1 MNKNTTNRT
10 ENQNLGFQDVL
21 TEVLRAGAQQMLRA
35 AIEIEINTF
44 IEQYKDN
51 VTESGLQQIVR
62 NGYLPARTIQTGI
75 GNIAVEVP
83 RTRDRGGEGIIFHSA
98 LLPPYLKRTKQMDEL
113 IPWLYLK
120 GISSGNM
127 HEALESLVGPAA
139 KGLSPTNVIRL
150 KTQWEQ
156 DFETFNKRNLS
167 DKQYVYFWV
176 DGIYLEARLEEKQ
189 CMLVIIGVRADGR
202 KELVA
207 LSGGFRESEISWKGV
222 LLDLKNR
229 GLAIGPKLAIGDG
242 ALGFWKALKQ
252 VYGETKTQR
261 CWVHKTVNVLDKL
274 PQKNQKKAKEKLHEI
289 WMAET
294 KENALKAFD
303 VFVKTYEDKY
313 PKATDCLI
321 KDKDM
326 LLTFYDFPAQHWRHI
341 RTSNA
346 IESTFATIRLRTNNT
361 KGCMT
366 LKTGEVMMFKLIHS
380 AEKRWLRIVGSN
392 HLADLIEGISFKDG
406 VKNGAA
412 KLTKNSEKIGEQ
424 KCAA

>member
-366 LKTGEVMMFKLIHS
+366 LKTGEVMMFKLIYS

>member
-1 MNKNTTNRT
+1 MNKNTPCAT
-10 ENQNLGFQDVL
+10 ENQNFGFQDVL
-21 TEVLRAGAQQMLRA
+21 TEVLRKGAQQMLKT
-35 AIEIEINTF
+35 AIEIEIQTF
-44 IEQYKDN
+44 IEQHQDK
-51 VTESGLQQIVR
+51 VTENGLQQVVK

-75 GNIAVEVP
+75 GDIEVEVP
-83 RTRDRGGEGIIFHSA
+83 RTRDRGGEGITFHSA
-98 LLPPYLKRTKQMDEL
+98 LLPPYLKRTRQMDEL

-139 KGLSPTNVIRL
+139 KGLSATNVSRL
-150 KTQWEQ
+150 KIQWEQ
-156 DFETFNKRNLS
+156 DFEIFNTRNLS

-189 CMLVIIGVRADGR
+189 CMLVIIGVTADGR

-207 LSGGFRESEISWKGV
+207 LSGGFRESEVSWKGV

-229 GLAIGPKLAIGDG
+229 GLAMGPKLAIGDG

-289 WMAET
+289 WMADT

-303 VFVKTYEDKY
+303 IFIKTYEDKY
-313 PKATDCLI
+313 PKATDCLM
-321 KDKDM
+321 KDKEA

-346 IESTFATIRLRTNNT
+346 IESTF
-361 KGCMT
+361 GCST
-366 LKTGEVMMFKLIHS
+366 PETPKS
-380 AEKRWLRIVGSN
+380 PVG
-392 HLADLIEGISFKDG
+392 IF
-406 VKNGAA
+406 
-412 KLTKNSEKIGEQ
+412 
-424 KCAA
+424 

>member
-1 MNKNTTNRT
+1 MNKNTTNTT

-21 TEVLRAGAQQMLRA
+21 TEVLREGARQRLKT
-35 AIEIEINTF
+35 AIEIEINAF
-44 IEQYKDN
+44 IEEHQSK

-62 NGYLPARTIQTGI
+62 NGYLPERTIQTGI
-75 GNIAVEVP
+75 GDIAVEVP
-83 RTRDRGGEGIIFHSA
+83 RTRDRGGEGITFHSD
-98 LLPPYLKRTKQMDEL
+98 LLPPYLKRTKQMNEL

-120 GISSGNM
+120 GISTGNM
-127 HEALESLVGPAA
+127 HEALESLVGPEA

-150 KTQWEQ
+150 KTQWGQ
-156 DFETFNKRNLS
+156 DFEAFNKKDLS

-189 CMLVIIGVRADGR
+189 CMLVIIGVTADGR

-207 LSGGFRESEISWKGV
+207 LSGGFRESEVSWKGV
-222 LLDLKNR
+222 LWDLKNR

-252 VYGETKTQR
+252 IYGKTKTQR

-289 WMAET
+289 WMADT

-303 VFVKTYEDKY
+303 IFIKTYEDKY
-313 PKATDCLI
+313 PKATNCLM
-321 KDKDM
+321 KDKDA

-346 IESTFATIRLRTNNT
+346 IESTFATVRLRTNNT

-366 LKTGEVMMFKLIHS
+366 LKIGEVMMFKLIQS

-392 HLADLIEGISFKDG
+392 HLADIIEGINFKDG
-406 VKNGAA
+406 VKNVTS
-412 KLTKNSEKIGEQ
+412 KLTEN
-424 KCAA
+424 

>member
-1 MNKNTTNRT
+1 MNKNTTNTT
-10 ENQNLGFQDVL
+10 ENQNLGFHDVL
-21 TEVLRAGAQQMLRA
+21 TEVLRAGAQQMLKA

-75 GNIAVEVP
+75 GDIAVEVP
-83 RTRDRGGEGIIFHSA
+83 RTRDRGGEGITFHSA

-120 GISSGNM
+120 GISTGNM
-127 HEALESLVGPAA
+127 HEALESLLGSEA

-156 DFETFNKRNLS
+156 DFEAFNKRDLS

-189 CMLVIIGVRADGR
+189 CMLVIIGVTADGR

-207 LSGGFRESEISWKGV
+207 LSGGFRESEVSWKGV

-294 KENALKAFD
+294 KEDALKAFD

-321 KDKDM
+321 KDKDI

-346 IESTFATIRLRTNNT
+346 IESTFATVRLRTNTT

-366 LKTGEVMMFKLIHS
+366 LKTGEVMMFKLIQS

-392 HLADLIEGISFKDG
+392 HLADVIEGINFKDG
-406 VKNGAA
+406 VKNGTA
-412 KLTKNSEKIGEQ
+412 KLTENSEKIGDQ

>member
-1 MNKNTTNRT
+1 MDKNTLCTT
-10 ENQNLGFQDVL
+10 ENQKLGFQDML
-21 TEVLRAGAQQMLRA
+21 TEVLREGARQMLKT

-44 IEQYKDN
+44 IEQHKDKI
-51 VTESGLQQIVR
+51 TENGLQQIVR
-62 NGYLPARTIQTGI
+62 NGHLPGRIIQTGI
-75 GNIAVEVP
+75 GDIEVEVP
-83 RTRDRGGEGIIFHSA
+83 RTRDRGGEGTTFHSI

-139 KGLSPTNVIRL
+139 KGLSATNVSRL
-150 KTQWEQ
+150 KAQWEQ
-156 DFETFNKRNLS
+156 DFEVFKKRDLA
-167 DKQYVYFWV
+167 DKQYIYFWA

-189 CMLVIIGVRADGR
+189 CMLVIIGVTADGR

-207 LSGGFRESEISWKGV
+207 LSGGFRESEVSWKGV

-229 GLAIGPKLAIGDG
+229 GLIIGPKLAIGDG
-242 ALGFWKALKQ
+242 ALGFWNALKQ
-252 VYGETKTQR
+252 IYGDTKTQR

-274 PQKNQKKAKEKLHEI
+274 PQRNQKKAKEKLHEI

-294 KENALKAFD
+294 KEDALKAFD
-303 VFVKTYEDKY
+303 VFVKTYADKY

-321 KDKDM
+321 KDKDT
-326 LLTFYDFPAQHWRHI
+326 LLTFYDFPAKHWRHI

-346 IESTFATIRLRTNNT
+346 IESTFATIRLRTNTT
-361 KGCMT
+361 KGCMS
-366 LKTGEVMMFKLIHS
+366 LKTGEIMMFKLIQS

-392 HLADLIEGISFKDG
+392 HLAEIIEGVNFKDG
-406 VKNGAA
+406 VKNMTS
-412 KLTKNSEKIGEQ
+412 KLTDDSEKIGEQ

>member
-1 MNKNTTNRT
+1 MNKNTTCAT
-10 ENQNLGFQDVL
+10 ENQNFGFQDVL
-21 TEVLRAGAQQMLRA
+21 TGLLREGAQQMLKT

-44 IEQYKDN
+44 IEQYQDK

-75 GNIAVEVP
+75 GDIAVEVP
-83 RTRDRGGEGIIFHSA
+83 RTRDRGDEGITFHSA

-120 GISSGNM
+120 GISTGNM
-127 HEALESLVGPAA
+127 HEALESLVGPKA

-156 DFETFNKRNLS
+156 DFEAFNKKDLS

-189 CMLVIIGVRADGR
+189 CMLVIIGVTADGR

-207 LSGGFRESEISWKGV
+207 LSGGFRESEESWKGV

-274 PQKNQKKAKEKLHEI
+274 PKKNQKKAKEKIHNI

-294 KENALKAFD
+294 KEDAEKALD
-303 VFVKTYEDKY
+303 IFVKTYEDKY

-321 KDKDM
+321 KDKDT
-326 LLTFYDFPAQHWRHI
+326 LLAFYDFPAQHWRHI

-346 IESTFATIRLRTNNT
+346 IESTFATVRLRTNTT

-366 LKTGEVMMFKLIHS
+366 LKTGEVMMFKLIQS

-392 HLADLIEGISFKDG
+392 HLAEVIEGVNFKDG
-406 VKNGAA
+406 VRNVTA
-412 KLTKNSEKIGEQ
+412 KLMENSEKIGEQ